1 VQGVIN
7 SVWDWSNNG

>member
-7 SVWDWSNNG
+7 SVWDWSNNE